1 MRNNNKNNEKMITTG
16 TTLAV
21 IGAATVGV
29 AAGSVYQKYKSS
41 KELNDLKQTAE
52 DFYKNK
58 VQNREIMQ
66 QMESSNEEAEILI
79 RKLRRQTQDDA
90 LTIYRLELE
99 VSNKEDI
106 ISSLRKRLSDA
117 GIDPNL

>member
-29 AAGSVYQKYKSS
+29 AAGSVYQKCKSS

-58 VQNREIMQ
+58 AQNREIMQ

-90 LTIYRLELE
+90 LTIHRLELE

>member
-16 TTLAV
+16 TALTV

-58 VQNREIMQ
+58 AQNREIMQ

-90 LTIYRLELE
+90 LTIHRLELE

>member
-58 VQNREIMQ
+58 AQNREIMQ

-90 LTIYRLELE
+90 LTIHRLELE